1 VLPGVGQEI
10 GDECSIGAVQAYLDC
25 AEALSPP
32 ALGADVGRRLDG
44 GADAALVEH
53 HVEVSR
59 VPEGGE
65 DLAADPE
72 RRAPVMIGLERA
84 RQGEREA
91 PRLVRR
97 DRHAPECTLEGCVE
111 R

>member
-1 VLPGVGQEI
+1 MLPGVGQEI

-32 ALGADVGRRLDG
+32 ELGAHVRRGLDG
-44 GADAALVEH
+44 SADTGLVEH
-53 HVEVSR
+53 HVELTGVKER
-59 VPEGGE
+59 GE

-72 RRAPVMIGLERA
+72 RRAPVMIGLHSA

>member
-1 VLPGVGQEI
+1 
-10 GDECSIGAVQAYLDC
+10 
-25 AEALSPP
+25 
-32 ALGADVGRRLDG
+32 
-44 GADAALVEH
+44 
-53 HVEVSR
+53 
-59 VPEGGE
+59 
-65 DLAADPE
+65 
-72 RRAPVMIGLERA
+72 VMIGLERA